1 MRIFELGWA
10 NQSPILPAPELLS
23 GKQPRT
29 EEYPSFFTSVAQ
41 TPSAHL
47 LRSHHDPVPVP
58 AAAGGVLA
66 AHADG
71 ALPLHHVVP
80 RQRQVSD
87 HWIDFMQITT
97 YSGLSKLDENLP

>member
-1 MRIFELGWA
+1 MY
-10 NQSPILPAPELLS
+10 
-23 GKQPRT
+23 PR
-29 EEYPSFFTSVAQ
+29 FFTSVAQ

-71 ALPLHHVVP
+71 SLPLHHVVP
-80 RQRQVSD
+80 RQGQVSHFHD
-87 HWIDFMQITT
+87 LGGDDV
-97 YSGLSKLDENLP
+97 SGKIMLIVIVRDGK